1 MWFCNIWQ
9 DMLKHICF
17 LNKLTNYVKKTTAL
31 SFTSAVLQTFI
42 MYPDSNNVF
51 LTANTQNKV
60 C

>member
-1 MWFCNIWQ
+1 MIYPCYI
-9 DMLKHICF
+9 
-17 LNKLTNYVKKTTAL
+17 VKTTAL

-60 C
+60 RCSANDPECLE